1 MTSRHQSDSGQSDS
15 EREQRRVEFRVVVVG
30 RGVIVAVVVVVR
42 RGVVVAV
49 VVVVVLA
56 GGRRRVLAAADAQ
69 PRRQSLDVRPP
80 RTSRQLGLWRRDPGS
95 EVERDLTFHNER
107 NQNVGL
113 NTD

>member
-1 MTSRHQSDSGQSDS
+1 MTSRHHSDGGQSDS

-30 RGVIVAVVVVVR
+30 RGVI
-42 RGVVVAV
+42 VAV